1 MRYYILTLFISIL
14 FISINVSAQE
24 RKPSAEAYAFLAQ
37 AKKQMEDGNYQR
49 ANLIFRKMLTL
60 KTVLP
65 TEMSY
70 LFAETLYKVGQF
82 ENSKNFLEKYLSITD
97 RGSDY
102 YPLSLELEK
111 RLEERLLE
119 IKSCQYC
126 DRNGYRLVP
135 CTVCHTTG
143 KTVQECHVCRG
154 NGIITCPVCTG
165 NGVVITTNA
174 FNEKEY
180 RTCEHCQAK
189 GFITCNVCEG
199 KKEITSFCPA
209 CEGTGYQS
217 TDQLCDHLAHIQ
229 N

>member
-14 FISINVSAQE
+14 FISINVSAQD

-102 YPLSLELEK
+102 
-111 RLEERLLE
+111 
-119 IKSCQYC
+119 
-126 DRNGYRLVP
+126 
-135 CTVCHTTG
+135 
-143 KTVQECHVCRG
+143 
-154 NGIITCPVCTG
+154 
-165 NGVVITTNA
+165 
-174 FNEKEY
+174 
-180 RTCEHCQAK
+180 
-189 GFITCNVCEG
+189 
-199 KKEITSFCPA
+199 
-209 CEGTGYQS
+209 
-217 TDQLCDHLAHIQ
+217 
-229 N
+229 